1 MDRRAYAGIGLA
13 MLALMYVAYLAL
25 GSSNTWALYA
35 AWTLLSLAMLAAAW
49 AYTGGL
55 TRA

>member
-13 MLALMYVAYLAL
+13 ILALMYVAYLAL